1 MVFGSG
7 IPEIE
12 RGGLRQAAPFA
23 WQCDTSI
30 ARNSW
35 CYTDQLQYKSV
46 RHILLSLIHVVCRNG
61 NLLLNVGSK
70 GDGSIPERDREI
82 LEEIGDWRRVN
93 GEAVYKSRPWKIVGE
108 GKTREPEGS
117 FTDSEDGQ
125 VLIRSMGIP
134 GAPSGEGVFFG
145 RIRSV
150 SILGSEEKPFW
161 RQEKDGLHV
170 RTCAVK
176 SHLPVVAKVQ
186 VL

>member
-1 MVFGSG
+1 MLYGSVAVQKC
-7 IPEIE
+7 
-12 RGGLRQAAPFA
+12 QAYLAVSDSCGM
-23 WQCDTSI
+23 QK
-30 ARNSW
+30 R
-35 CYTDQLQYKSV
+35 KSAFE
-46 RHILLSLIHVVCRNG
+46 CWA
-61 NLLLNVGSK
+61 K
-70 GDGSIPERDREI
+70 EDGTIPERDREI

-108 GKTREPEGS
+108 GKTRKPEGS

-134 GAPSGEGVFFG
+134 GAPNGEGVFFG